1 MRLSGTPIV
10 VAALAA
16 VAGAAPSQSPWSLR
30 THPRGHVAYRAAT
43 PVQVDGKLT
52 DPAWAD
58 TVWSST
64 FVDIEGPIKPQPT
77 WPTRVKMLWD
87 DAFFYVGAELVEP
100 HIWATYTRHDSVIF
114 HENDFEVF
122 LDPEGDNREY
132 YEFEINALGT
142 YWDLRLPKPYRD
154 GGKAVDGWEIPGLK
168 AAVHLDGTINDPR
181 DTDRSWSVE
190 LAFPWSVLK
199 EYTQRPAPPRDGDQW
214 RVNFSRVQW
223 DIEPAGAGYRK
234 LPKRPEHNWVWS
246 PQFAIDM
253 HRPEMWGY
261 VQFSRHTSGVASFVP
276 DVTWPAR
283 AWLYDV
289 YYAQRAYRDT
299 HKRYATTL
307 ADLNLAA
314 PSDRNLSTGEL
325 ISRSASEYTAS
336 ITLTTADGRRVRWS
350 VNQESAIFS
359 AAISSMEGGASA
371 PPAAGSKDPASSVKN

>member
-1 MRLSGTPIV
+1 IRGKDQP
-10 VAALAA
+10 
-16 VAGAAPSQSPWSLR
+16 APRFR
-30 THPRGHVAYRAAT
+30 TRA
-43 PVQVDGKLT
+43 
-52 DPAWAD
+52 
-58 TVWSST
+58 
-64 FVDIEGPIKPQPT
+64 
-77 WPTRVKMLWD
+77 KMLWTAD
-87 DAFFYVGAELVEP
+87 GLHVAAEMDEP
-100 HIWATYTRHDSVIF
+100 HVWGTLTEKNAIIF
-114 HENDFEVF
+114 HDNDFEIF
-122 LDPEGDNREY
+122 LDPDGDTLNY

-168 AAVHLDGTINDPR
+168 AAVHRDGTINDPR

-223 DIEPAGAGYRK
+223 DIEPAGVGYRK

-261 VQFSRHTSGVASFVP
+261 VQFSRHTSGLAQFVP
-276 DVTWPAR
+276 DVSWPAR

-289 YYAQRAYRDT
+289 YYAQRAYRDK

-314 PSDRNLSTGEL
+314 PSDRNLSAGEL
-325 ISRSASEYTAS
+325 VSRSASEYTAS
-336 ITLTTADGRRVRWS
+336 ITLTTDYGRRVRWS
-350 VNQESAIFS
+350 VNQESAIS
-359 AAISSMEGGASA
+359 AAAR
-371 PPAAGSKDPASSVKN
+371 